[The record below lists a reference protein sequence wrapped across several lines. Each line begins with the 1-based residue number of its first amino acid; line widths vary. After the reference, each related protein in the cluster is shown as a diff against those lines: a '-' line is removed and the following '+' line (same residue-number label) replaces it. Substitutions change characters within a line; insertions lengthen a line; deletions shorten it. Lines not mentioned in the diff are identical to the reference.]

1 MWPRRIFRVLNKLF
15 GNFACMAVLLPSFL
29 PKSGKSFK
37 NLVPKCAK
45 IPFGFRKFTI
55 RHKKMVE
62 KSNFGEKLPN
72 FFNVYIDFFA
82 EMHKIIKKLICDTR
96 YLF

>member
-1 MWPRRIFRVLNKLF
+1 
-15 GNFACMAVLLPSFL
+15 
-29 PKSGKSFK
+29 
-37 NLVPKCAK
+37 LVPKCAK

-72 FFNVYIDFFA
+72 FFNLYIDFFT
-82 EMHKIIKKLICDTR
+82 EMHKIN
-96 YLF
+96 